1 MSPWDPETSPSP
13 QAPQRCSASWWT
25 SLLGQLMPQSE
36 KTACRQAFPTERAES
51 LWVQMVQLPVHTY
64 LVVALGDRG

>member
-1 MSPWDPETSPSP
+1 
-13 QAPQRCSASWWT
+13 
-25 SLLGQLMPQSE
+25 MPQSE